1 MQNIKEI
8 FNNNYTL
15 KRINYVYAL
24 SYFLRDFACTVFL
37 CAHLCE
43 CEKEFSFTCSEEV
56 TNLGFHQKVI
66 SYSFLNTSKRYW
78 IGFNELMQ
86 NISVFYPGWRVR
98 VYASSPDISFLQSIM
113 KNWTFVNFCDIDN
126 LPPPI
131 YSVRFYPVTM
141 WRFAPLGDD
150 QVDVMLSRDLDSEI
164 LKREYDAVSEWL
176 NSTNKSLHIMRDHQ
190 LHCVTMLGGTWGIRV
205 TKPSERR
212 RLRIIRQKM
221 FKSAFNKTE
230 ETRDDQTYLTYFISQ
245 NMLLI
250 FCGFKYDIYFIQII
264 LWPEFN
270 TDFIAHDSYC
280 CDRRKGSS
288 PFPTRREDGKYVG
301 ASIFGSNN
309 PSGVYKHMEMSTK
322 L

>member
-1 MQNIKEI
+1 
-8 FNNNYTL
+8 
-15 KRINYVYAL
+15 
-24 SYFLRDFACTVFL
+24 
-37 CAHLCE
+37 
-43 CEKEFSFTCSEEV
+43 
-56 TNLGFHQKVI
+56 
-66 SYSFLNTSKRYW
+66 
-78 IGFNELMQ
+78 MQ

-113 KNWTFVNFCDIDN
+113 KNWTFVYFCDIDN

-131 YSVRFYPVTM
+131 YTVRFYPVTM

-176 NSTNKSLHIMRDHQ
+176 NSTNKSLHVMRDHPG
-190 LHCVTMLGGTWGIRV
+190 HCVTILGGMWGIRV

-212 RLRIIRQKM
+212 RLKIIRQEM
-221 FKSAFNKTE
+221 FKSVFNE
-230 ETRDDQTYLTYFISQ
+230 RSTRDDQTYLKI
-245 NMLLI
+245 
-250 FCGFKYDIYFIQII
+250 K

-270 TDFIAHDSYC
+270 TDFIAHDSFC
-280 CDRRKGSS
+280 CDEYNDSS

-301 ASIFGSNN
+301 ASIYVDKSQTYKRKKNFCI
-309 PSGVYKHMEMSTK
+309 GVQIWIINYWLIIDDNSFDDVVDVAN